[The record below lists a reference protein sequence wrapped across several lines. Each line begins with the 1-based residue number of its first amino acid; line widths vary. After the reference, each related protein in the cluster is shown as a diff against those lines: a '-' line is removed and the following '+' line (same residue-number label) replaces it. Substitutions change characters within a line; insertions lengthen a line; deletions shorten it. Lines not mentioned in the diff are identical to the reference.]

1 MRIVL
6 HTVFVLLLCPLVLQA
21 QNYLYQEQ
29 FSGGEADNEWYAGF
43 NGNTMIPVN
52 YPGNPSGD
60 RWVGKLDNHFSGGN
74 VGQSWSGSPEMGNF
88 YYEAQVYIPVD
99 GAVYYGLE
107 FRVDTTGL
115 TSGYQFVARFRAGGM
130 LTPRLRFRLRPDNNP
145 AIPQTIRDWEAT
157 EIPGGIPQ
165 VSGWHKLAVLAR
177 GHEFWFW
184 FNDKPLPG
192 CPVLD
197 YSRVSG
203 AIGAYLWDDVSPLMS
218 LYIDDINV
226 TSDPLVSVAQTDAL
240 PKAPVLHPNYPNP
253 FTAATVVRYA
263 LSASSWVRL
272 AVYSPSGRQLA
283 VLQEGMQEAGVH
295 SAAWH
300 PRDLPAGMYILRLST
315 PVGIR
320 EQRMMHI
327 R

>member
-6 HTVFVLLLCPLVLQA
+6 QTVFVLLLCPILVQG

-29 FSGGEADNEWYAGF
+29 FSGGEADNDWHAGF

-74 VGQSWSGSPEMGNF
+74 VGQSWSGSPEMSNF

-115 TSGYQFVARFRAGGM
+115 TAGYQFVARFRPGGM
-130 LTPRLRFRLRPDNNP
+130 LTPRLRFRLRPDSNP
-145 AIPQTIRDWEAT
+145 AIPQTIRDWEAG

-165 VSGWHKLAVLAR
+165 VTGWHKLAVLAR

-184 FNDKPLPG
+184 FNDQPLPG

-218 LYIDDINV
+218 LHIDDINV
-226 TSDPLVSVAQTDAL
+226 TSDPLVSVTETGAL
-240 PKAPVLHPNYPNP
+240 PEMPVLHPNYPNP
-253 FTAATVVRYA
+253 FTSETTVLFDLQQA
-263 LSASSWVRL
+263 GPVRL
-272 AVYSPSGRQLA
+272 AVYSLDGRRIAMLR
-283 VLQEGMQEAGVH
+283 EGMLAAGRHRVTWRPAD
-295 SAAWH
+295 AA
-300 PRDLPAGMYILRLST
+300 PGVYSVRLFAGGHMQQRWLVRLR
-315 PVGIR
+315 
-320 EQRMMHI
+320 
-327 R
+327 